1 MSHPWQSDGMSEDL
15 PSPKNPRGYDGY
27 DMDISVSSRKPMYPA
42 RADVSVFEEV
52 DGVGG
57 GRKWECDHTLIPTV
71 SPIIL

>member
-1 MSHPWQSDGMSEDL
+1 MSEDL

-57 GRKWECDHTLIPTV
+57 RNGSVTTH
-71 SPIIL
+71 